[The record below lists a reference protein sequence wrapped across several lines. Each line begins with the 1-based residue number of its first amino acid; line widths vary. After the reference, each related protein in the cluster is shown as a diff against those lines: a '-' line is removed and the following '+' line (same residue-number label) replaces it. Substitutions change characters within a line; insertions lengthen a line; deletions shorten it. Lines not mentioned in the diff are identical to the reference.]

1 MMKQILAYTIQA
13 VFVIT
18 VILVWRFGNQDVGLA
33 VLAGGAVP
41 MVISGMS
48 ILLFK
53 ILIKTG
59 NLEHLSTKFLVGNF
73 ITKMITIGLW
83 MVIILQT
90 TDLPV
95 PIFIL
100 ALVGSFIAWHGY
112 EAYHYQVHFLK
123 DAEQHPKNI

>member
-33 VLAGGAVP
+33 VLAGGALP
-41 MVISGMS
+41 MAISGMS

-53 ILIKTG
+53 FLVKTG
-59 NLEHLSTKFLVGNF
+59 NLDHLSTKFLVGNF
-73 ITKMITIGLW
+73 VTKMITIGLW
-83 MVIILQT
+83 MVIILKT

-100 ALVGSFIAWHGY
+100 ALVVSFIAWHGY
-112 EAYHYQVHFLK
+112 EAYHYQVHFLQA
-123 DAEQHPKNI
+123 AEKWAKKI

>member
-1 MMKQILAYTIQA
+1 MKQILAYTIQA

-33 VLAGGAVP
+33 ALAGGAVP

-53 ILIKTG
+53 FLVKTG
-59 NLEHLSTKFLVGNF
+59 NLDHLSTKFLVGNF

-83 MVIILQT
+83 MAIILQT
-90 TDLPV
+90 TDLPI

-100 ALVGSFIAWHGY
+100 ALVVSFIAWHGF
-112 EAYHYQVHFLK
+112 EAYYYQVHFVQA
-123 DAEQHPKNI
+123 AEKRTRKI